1 MPGPNLKFIS
11 TLKTIYT
18 VVLDDIFTV
27 DIQIMYNMYSA
38 DGLVTLQ

>member
-18 VVLDDIFTV
+18 VLDDIFTV